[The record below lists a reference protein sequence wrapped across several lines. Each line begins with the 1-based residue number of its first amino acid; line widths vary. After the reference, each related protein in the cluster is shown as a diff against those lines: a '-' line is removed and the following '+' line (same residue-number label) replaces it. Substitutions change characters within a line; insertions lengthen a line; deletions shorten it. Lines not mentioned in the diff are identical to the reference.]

1 MSDEESG
8 GVGAARPGGGRRGAG
23 RAADLRMGARDAPP
37 RAYDASIAELDQ
49 PAGLLDHDPAL
60 RSAVSGR
67 LGGALAM
74 RQSVGGGEPAAGERA
89 EQLLREARDRGTALG
104 AATAEEDRRWAA
116 LYLVSIITPI
126 RSQQGGY
133 GAVPDLSVGTVPDL
147 SVCGGRREGIRH
159 G

>member
-1 MSDEESG
+1 VSDEGSG
-8 GVGAARPGGGRRGAG
+8 GVQGLRAL
-23 RAADLRMGARDAPP
+23 AADVAERVKRLTSAMGARDAPP
-37 RAYDASIAELDQ
+37 RAYDVSIAELDQ
-49 PAGLLDHDPAL
+49 PARLLDHDPAL

-74 RQSVGGGEPAAGERA
+74 RQSAGGGEPAVGERA
-89 EQLLREARDRGTALG
+89 EQLLREAREARDRGTALG

-133 GAVPDLSVGTVPDL
+133 GAVPDLC
-147 SVCGGRREGIRH
+147 VCGGRREGIRH